1 MQYWGPIFPAYY
13 WGYTYWGTLDINPV
27 VIPRYVTG
35 EIGQQFITGEISEQ
49 YIIGEIGEQFIT
61 GEVDRTMQHTNGNY
75 FDRTFGPFSKQDGT
89 LLTEISTASSVIFAI
104 KENKTDDDDDA
115 LVYADLSAG
124 ITVNGTAATIRVVVS
139 GDDMVFTMTDDE
151 QSYYIGIQAVI
162 GGEPVELR
170 LTENGRRVE
179 TITIKQ
185 DIVRGGA

>member
-1 MQYWGPIFPAYY
+1 MQYCGNFFPATF
-13 WGYTYWGTLDINPV
+13 WGNSYWGTLDFTAV
-27 VIPRYVTG
+27 VIPRYAIG
-35 EIGQQFITGEISEQ
+35 EIGKQFIAGEISEQ
-49 YIIGEIGEQFIT
+49 YITCEIGKQFIT

-139 GDDMVFTMTDDE
+139 GDDMVFTMTEDE
-151 QSYYIGIQAVI
+151 QSYYMGIQAVI
-162 GGEPVELR
+162 GGEPVELV
-170 LTENGRRVE
+170 LTENGRPVD

-185 DIVRGGA
+185 DIIRGV